1 MNFGVLQILEI
12 TGKVSR
18 ITENFNVDKVVF
30 LQNDNDKA
38 VITCTFMPET
48 NHMVDD
54 IKTGDEVIVKGGII
68 NGAYYDEGLDMF
80 VNEQLIIVI

>member
-1 MNFGVLQILEI
+1 
-12 TGKVSR
+12 
-18 ITENFNVDKVVF
+18 
-30 LQNDNDKA
+30 
-38 VITCTFMPET
+38 MPET